1 MGPTNG
7 YHSIKEAALDISA
20 YLMNDYNLRRAHSYN
35 NGFSP
40 AKAEDNLNLMSGIS

>member
-1 MGPTNG
+1 NG

-20 YLMNDYNLRRAHSYN
+20 YLMHYYNLRRPHSYN

-40 AKAEDNLNLMSGIS
+40 AKAEENLNLMSRIS